1 MSDCDDALT
10 SLYQYLD
17 KEFDGETE
25 LGIHLGTG
33 TGCAKPVEGNNIA
46 TRANEL
52 VPPHGVSSLDHQLR
66 RECWREGLAV
76 LGRLLAEKLP

>member
-33 TGCAKPVEGNNIA
+33 T
-46 TRANEL
+46 
-52 VPPHGVSSLDHQLR
+52 
-66 RECWREGLAV
+66 
-76 LGRLLAEKLP
+76 